1 MSRIAIFGGTFNPP
15 HRGHV
20 EAACACAEQLA
31 LDRLL
36 LVPAGLPPHKN
47 LPHDTPSAVH
57 RLRMAQLCAREIP
70 HAEVCDIE
78 LRREGKSYTVDTVRE
93 LARYF
98 ADDTLWLVVGDDM
111 LETFSHW
118 RSPEEIV
125 RWCRLAAVQR
135 KPEKADAI
143 RQAAKQL
150 ERELGAQVDI
160 VKNLVVPFSSTQYRD
175 SGRSELLLPSVAA
188 YIEDNALYRPRPDL
202 DSVRERVGKILSERR
217 MKHTLG
223 VEQEAAQLAE
233 IWGEDVY
240 DARLAGLLHDCT
252 RELSVQKQLNL
263 VEKYGIINQ
272 YDCEQYPQL
281 LHALTGA
288 AEARH
293 TFGASAAVA
302 RAIASHTVGAV
313 NMSLLGKI
321 IFIADATEAGRDY
334 DGVDHLRR
342 MARCDINAAV
352 VASMEQT
359 DLYLRKQGKTP
370 HPAAAAALLA
380 MKREI
385 LK

>member
-20 EAACACAEQLA
+20 EAARACVEQLV

-36 LVPAGLPPHKN
+36 LVPAGLPPHKA
-47 LPHDTPSAVH
+47 LPQNTPSPVH
-57 RLRMAQLCAREIP
+57 RLRMVRLCAREIP
-70 HAEVCDIE
+70 RADVSDIE
-78 LRREGKSYTVDTVRE
+78 LRREGKSYTADTVRE
-93 LARYF
+93 LSQRF
-98 ADDTLWLVVGDDM
+98 VGDTMWLVVGDDM
-111 LETFSHW
+111 LESFDCW
-118 RSPEEIV
+118 REPQEIA
-125 RWCRLAAVQR
+125 RRCRLAAVQR
-135 KPEKADAI
+135 KPESAADI
-143 RQAAKQL
+143 RAAAERL
-150 ERELGAQVDI
+150 EGLLGARVDI
-160 VKNLVVPFSSTQYRD
+160 VRNSVVPLSSTQYRD
-175 SGRSELLLPSVAA
+175 SGKGGLLLPSVAH
-188 YIEDNALYRPRPDL
+188 YIEDNALYKPRPDL
-202 DSVRERVGKILSERR
+202 AQVREKVERILSPKR
-217 MKHTLG
+217 MRHTLG
-223 VEQEAAQLAE
+223 VEQEAAELAA

-263 VEKYGIINQ
+263 VKKYGIINQ
-272 YDCEQYPQL
+272 YNPDEYPQL

-288 AEARH
+288 AEAQYRY
-293 TFGASAAVA
+293 GASPAVA

-321 IFIADATEAGRDY
+321 IFIADATEPGRDY
-334 DGVDHLRR
+334 AGVDELRR
-342 MARCDINAAV
+342 MARCDLNAAV

-359 DLYLRKQGKTP
+359 DQYLREQGRIP